1 MKVTIAVPIY
11 GVEKY
16 IERCARSLFE
26 QTYENLEYIFVND
39 CTKDNSISILERILK
54 EYPNRESQVC
64 IITHKNNRGLGAARN
79 TAVDA
84 ATGDF
89 LFHVD
94 SDDYIDVTTIEK
106 CVEKQKESGADIV
119 TCNVY
124 YDFGNIKRK
133 YCHLIGNSSEEWKNL
148 LFSRTAK
155 IMIWGRLIRTSLYK
169 ENHIHV
175 LEGYN
180 MGEDF
185 QVTPKL
191 AYFANKLELI
201 KDHLYYYNK
210 QNDTSYSASFSP
222 SKTLQTLKSIEILS
236 DFLVGKDYKYIDSLK
251 YAEAKILSEVTI
263 WCCRFGEKDFFNK
276 ELKNR
281 LIRIKRKYYK
291 TLSKSYQIVFWF
303 PIVSILIPY
312 AKLGH
317 KWKLK
322 NKQK

>member
-26 QTYENLEYIFVND
+26 QTYENIEYIFFND

-185 QVTPKL
+185 QVTPK
-191 AYFANKLELI
+191 
-201 KDHLYYYNK
+201 
-210 QNDTSYSASFSP
+210 S
-222 SKTLQTLKSIEILS
+222 
-236 DFLVGKDYKYIDSLK
+236 
-251 YAEAKILSEVTI
+251 
-263 WCCRFGEKDFFNK
+263 
-276 ELKNR
+276 
-281 LIRIKRKYYK
+281 
-291 TLSKSYQIVFWF
+291 
-303 PIVSILIPY
+303 
-312 AKLGH
+312 
-317 KWKLK
+317 
-322 NKQK
+322 